1 MDVSNEELM
10 RLASQAGLQVG
21 VYAETYP
28 TIARQLARFAELV
41 GAAERE
47 ACAKVC
53 EGIRREHESV
63 AADYWEFFLPTECED
78 AASRGAGECAEAIRR
93 LAEAAPRPAVASA

>member
-1 MDVSNEELM
+1 MDVNNEAILC
-10 RLASQAGLQVG
+10 LARQAGLQVS

-28 TIARQLARFAELV
+28 TIARQLAKFAELV

-47 ACAKVC
+47 ACLKAC
-53 EGIRREHESV
+53 EDIHREHVRV
-63 AADYWEFFLPTECED
+63 AADYWEFFLPTEFEE

-93 LAEAAPRPAVASA
+93 LGAPAAAPAVAES

>member
-1 MDVSNEELM
+1 MDVHNEELM

-41 GAAERE
+41 VAAERE

-53 EGIRREHESV
+53 EDIRREHDRV
-63 AADYWEFFLPTECED
+63 AADYWEFFLPTESED

-93 LAEAAPRPAVASA
+93 LAVPARSTTVLSS